1 MEENNFQEV
10 FTRQI
15 NNANVAT
22 AKVVEQEAF
31 IQDQV
36 VDEGGAGG
44 NGGEDG
50 DATIEAGESQEGAAL
65 DDSIVNLEDLLG
77 DSDEELF

>member
-15 NNANVAT
+15 NTANVAT

-44 NGGEDG
+44 NDGEDD
-50 DATIEAGESQEGAAL
+50 DATIEAGESQDAL

>member
-1 MEENNFQEV
+1 MCP
-10 FTRQI
+10 
-15 NNANVAT
+15 AN
-22 AKVVEQEAF
+22 
-31 IQDQV
+31 
-36 VDEGGAGG
+36 
-44 NGGEDG
+44 